1 MSLTFTTPVL
11 NTVLILL
18 AGLGI
23 LLALFGLRL
32 DYFFAQTFDGL
43 GLSQLLLIV
52 GGLLLSLM
60 CFRLRRGD
68 ARRRVWADIRE
79 HWRTALL
86 ISLVTL
92 LALELILTAGDF
104 PVYYPP
110 DIRGL
115 PIEEAPWWTCD
126 ELSCGFVQEA
136 MALDKQ
142 NFMSRGFDERPR
154 LLFLGDSFTFGL
166 VADIG
171 KSYVETVKANFP
183 QTVIWNMGM
192 PGNGTNRAW
201 TLFQTYAPSLRP
213 QITVLGF
220 YMNDFDDNEQQSLN
234 GRIIGRRFAWQY
246 GMIASRNGMKLD
258 AHTTYYYVHGLAPPA
273 NGIQE
278 RIGRTRLGRLAL
290 HAIDLVYW
298 EMKGNNIDSG
308 EVNATREYLRL
319 LREATAAQDTAL
331 LVLLIPFRSDTIS
344 PGLRYQTA
352 LRLFEELEMPY
363 LTPIHALDAELDYDL
378 PSNSNSHWNSA
389 GHQKV
394 GAMLSDCLAA
404 FEIRQ
409 DLSDCEGVVMP

>member
-1 MSLTFTTPVL
+1 MNIVLT
-11 NTVLILL
+11 LL

-52 GGLLLSLM
+52 GGLLLFLM

-79 HWRTALL
+79 RWRAALL

-92 LALELILTAGDF
+92 LALELILTAGGI
-104 PVYYPP
+104 PTYYPP
-110 DIRGL
+110 DIRGI

-136 MALDKQ
+136 AGFSDKQ
-142 NFMSRGFDERPR
+142 DSTARARGFDERPR
-154 LLFLGDSFTFGL
+154 LLFLGDSFTFGWA
-166 VADIG
+166 ADIG
-171 KSYVETVKANFP
+171 KSYVETIKANLP
-183 QTVIWNMGM
+183 QSVIWNMGM
-192 PGNGTNRAW
+192 PGNGTDRAW
-201 TLFQTYAPSLRP
+201 TLFQMYAPSLRP

-220 YMNDFDDNEQQSLN
+220 YMNDFDDNKRQPLN
-234 GRIIGRRFAWQY
+234 ERIIGRRFAWRY
-246 GMIASRNGMKLD
+246 GIVASRNGIKLD
-258 AHTTYYYVHGLAPPA
+258 AHTTYYYVHGLAPPT

-278 RIGRTRLGRLAL
+278 WIGHTRLGALAMKT
-290 HAIDLVYW
+290 IDLVNRRR
-298 EMKGNNIDSG
+298 KGRVLDPA
-308 EVNATREYLRL
+308 ATREYLRL
-319 LREATAAQDTAL
+319 LREAAAAQDTAL
-331 LVLLIPFRSDTIS
+331 LVLLIPFRSDIAS

-363 LTPIHALDAELDYDL
+363 LPLIHALDAERDYDL
-378 PSNSNSHWNSA
+378 PGNSHWNSA